1 MTNETAI
8 FKGDN
13 TGAFGNKFITVTVKN
28 PQLYPISK
36 LVAVT
41 NNGIYIENKP
51 FTDENNFQRENIELV
66 INYSSEETPKLNQG
80 ANVLNLVAYDM
91 SDKQYTCPQS
101 LTFYAKNGVISKNGQ
116 CFC

>member
-1 MTNETAI
+1 MAI
-8 FKGDN
+8 FKSDD
-13 TGAFGNKFITVTVKN
+13 TDAFGNKFITVTVKN
-28 PQLYPISK
+28 PNLYPISK

-41 NNGIYIENKP
+41 NSGTCIENKP
-51 FTDENNFQRENIELV
+51 FTDENNFQREDIELI
-66 INYSSEETPKLNQG
+66 INYSSKETTMLNQG

-91 SDKQYTCPQS
+91 NNKQSTCAQS